1 MTFWPPSIGRSDMQT
16 LNGVERQLLTLVS
29 KRVNVE
35 IPSAEMDL
43 IEMGIIDSMMLVD
56 LLLQIEKEFS
66 VRILLEELEID
77 DLRSVARLAQVIV
90 REKGK

>member
-1 MTFWPPSIGRSDMQT
+1 MQT

-43 IEMGIIDSMMLVD
+43 IEMGIMDSLALVD
-56 LLLQIEKEFS
+56 LLLRIEEEFG
-66 VRILLEELEID
+66 VRIPLEELEVD
-77 DLRSVARLAQVIV
+77 DLRSVAGLAQVIV